1 MVRSTVISTV
11 VYTYINRFI
20 SIRLI
25 FTIELYSFSVALEYY
40 ETSMKMDFVYHIFIT
55 LGMSV
60 SEADR
65 NNNMMVY

>member
-1 MVRSTVISTV
+1 
-11 VYTYINRFI
+11 
-20 SIRLI
+20 
-25 FTIELYSFSVALEYY
+25 
-40 ETSMKMDFVYHIFIT
+40 MKMDFVYHIFIT